1 MDLNKHNVKILLFII
16 FVSIIAFVSL
26 QNIPLILSAV
36 SLLLGLFSPLLIGLC
51 IAFILNVLMKII
63 EERLFFRLN
72 KKNYPL
78 WNKSRRTISLILTI
92 GIIAGALFILM
103 FQIVPEFKQTFSLLK
118 ENLPFYIDK
127 IQDFSENVRNSLK
140 ISDDTLANF
149 QIDWESIGETVS
161 NFLQS
166 SDNNF
171 LVTTTQFTSSVFSG
185 IFNILLGFVFS
196 LYMLLQKESLSS
208 QAKRILYAF
217 LPNDKAAEIV
227 SVAELSNKVFSR
239 FVTGQCTEAV
249 ILGVLCFIGMTILS
263 MPYSFLISFLI
274 GVTALI
280 PVFGALFGT
289 AIGAFFI
296 LMIDPIQAL
305 WFVVFI
311 IVLQRIDAYFIYPR
325 VVGNSVG
332 LPSMWVLFAVIFG
345 GSAFGLVGMLIGV
358 PVFSILYSLLQQAV
372 AKRLKKKEL
381 TIEDIE
387 ANRLKNSSE

>member
-63 EERLFFRLN
+63 EERLFLRLN
-72 KKNYPL
+72 KKNHPL

-118 ENLPFYIDK
+118 ENLPFYIDQ

-166 SDNNF
+166 SNNNF